1 LEEDIFILEKHLEIG
16 NKWSAINKK
25 MEGRTENN
33 IKNRFN
39 TLSSS
44 FKRKLQVE
52 NLEEASNFKQP

>member
-44 FKRKLQVE
+44 FKRKLQIE